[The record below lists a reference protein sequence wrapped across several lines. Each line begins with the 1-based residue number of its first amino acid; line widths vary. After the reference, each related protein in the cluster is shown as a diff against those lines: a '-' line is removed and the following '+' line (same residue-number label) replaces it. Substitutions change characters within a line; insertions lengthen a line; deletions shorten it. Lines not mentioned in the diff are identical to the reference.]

1 MPRRPFRLR
10 FILAAAHILAAATAI
25 GSPADTWLGL
35 MSPALHDIVQRQ
47 ALAERELS
55 SLGTP
60 VVGQTVPQ
68 FGYQH
73 PRLAAAPPT
82 SPWVQVDLQSSQ
94 AIDWIAL
101 APAQLDWQ
109 SVDHAAYGFPPRFR
123 VDISDDPNFA
133 TFTPV
138 AVFTDTDFPDPG
150 IAPVALPVGGRRAR
164 YVRVTVTKLSVE
176 NGQHFFALAELM
188 VVAGA
193 RNLAIGRPVTA
204 SATVDL
210 PPRWSTANLVDGRT
224 PLGPPVQRELLA
236 YDGLYVG
243 PTEDGTSPWMRLD
256 LGHRVPIQEIR
267 LHPVHARLG
276 ADIPGFAFPARF
288 RVEAADEPTFAHP
301 TILFDASAADYPN
314 PGNNPVTIPVANLS
328 ARYVQVVMLAPG
340 GGIQM
345 KRYGLS
351 EIEVYSDGIN
361 VARTATA
368 TAVPDPYERSK
379 NWPVS
384 QLIDGFT
391 SYGRLIELPEWLSSW
406 QHRATL
412 QTQLSHLAGE
422 RAILEPTVRR
432 RALWFSAGAALLAF
446 LIIGFYLAA
455 LRRRRERELERFRT
469 RLAHD
474 LHDEIGSNLAGL
486 AMLSE
491 TAADSAAPSS
501 TPREDW
507 LEVNRVARESTD
519 AMREVLWLVGAR
531 EESGIDLAA
540 HLRLAATRVL
550 PGRDVRWSSQAE
562 ALPAQWSADTRRQ
575 LFLFFKET
583 LANIARH
590 SQATAIELSL
600 HRVEH
605 SIELLV
611 GDNGRGFDLLA
622 VNRGVG
628 LHSLRER
635 ARTLG
640 GTCSIDTAPGRG
652 TRVTLR
658 VPVSAR

>member
-1 MPRRPFRLR
+1 MPRFFLRLLYV
-10 FILAAAHILAAATAI
+10 LAAALITPAAIAT
-25 GSPADTWLGL
+25 PADTWLGW
-35 MSPALHDIVQRQ
+35 MSPALHDVVQRQ
-47 ALAERELS
+47 AIAERELS
-55 SLGTP
+55 ALGTP

-82 SPWVQVDLQSSQ
+82 SPWVQVDLQSPQ

-109 SVDHAAYGFPPRFR
+109 SVDHASYGFPPRFR

-164 YVRVTVTKLSVE
+164 YVRVTATKLAVE

-188 VVAGA
+188 VLAGT
-193 RNLAIGRPVTA
+193 RNLAIGRPVAA
-204 SATVDL
+204 SATVNL

-224 PLGPPVQRELLA
+224 PLGPPVSRELLP

-243 PTEDGTSPWMRLD
+243 PTDDGTAPWMRLD
-256 LGHRVPIQEIR
+256 LGRRVAIQEIR

-276 ADIPGFAFPARF
+276 ADIPGFAFPTRF
-288 RVEAADEPTFAHP
+288 RVEADNDPAFAHP
-301 TILFDASAADYPN
+301 TVLLDASAADYPN
-314 PGNNPVTIPVANLS
+314 PGNNPVTIPVANIT
-328 ARYVQVVMLAPG
+328 ARYVQIVMLAPG
-340 GGIQM
+340 GGIQL

-351 EIEVYSDGIN
+351 EIEVYADGVN

-368 TAVPDPYERSK
+368 TAAPDPYERSK
-379 NWPVS
+379 NWPVA
-384 QLIDGFT
+384 QLNDGFT
-391 SYGRLIELPEWLSSW
+391 SYGRLVELPAWLAAW

-412 QTQLSHLAGE
+412 QSQLSHLARE
-422 RAILEPTVRR
+422 RALLEPVARLRT
-432 RALWFSAGAALLAF
+432 LWFGGGAALLAF
-446 LIIGFYLAA
+446 LIIGCYLAA
-455 LRRRRERELERFRT
+455 LGRHRERELERFRT

-501 TPREDW
+501 VPREDW
-507 LEVNRVARESTD
+507 LEVNRVARETTD

-550 PGRDVRWSSQAE
+550 PGREVRWSSEAE
-562 ALPAQWSADTRRQ
+562 ALPAKWSADTRRQ
-575 LFLFFKET
+575 LFLSFKET

-590 SQATAIELSL
+590 SQATSIELSL
-600 HRVEH
+600 RRVNNF
-605 SIELLV
+605 IELV
-611 GDNGRGFDLLA
+611 VADNGRGFNLTA

-635 ARTLG
+635 ARSLA
-640 GTCSIDTAPGRG
+640 GTCVIDTAPGHG